1 MDRVH
6 VEPSPD
12 PPEAPA
18 PSRAAS
24 PHVLFE
30 EGELW
35 GQFSLSS
42 SPDQFCESWL
52 ALQCRM
58 IPEVSGGVV
67 LLGPPDTGP
76 FSPVAVWPQGRRGA
90 VRHLAGVAE
99 RAIRERQGLVQQ
111 REVGDLDRGVPAVQG
126 HEVAYPLQVDGRLH
140 GVVALD
146 VAPRAKADLQT
157 VLRQLHWGVAWLEVL
172 VRREHAVREAVVTG
186 RLQTVLEAAATVVGE
201 QRFHAAA
208 MALATNLATRL
219 GCDRVSLGFLK
230 GGHVRVRAVSH
241 SAHFNKQ
248 ANLIRAIGSAM
259 DEALDQQATILVP
272 PPPDQPPLVRK
283 AHEDFVRVHGTGA
296 LCTVLLRVGS
306 KPVGAMTFE
315 RPPDRPFD
323 PDLIQTLEAL
333 TTLTGPILEVH
344 RRDDRWLGAKAAETL
359 RAYLA
364 KLLGPYHV
372 VLKLVTLALVGLVAF
387 FAVAEGDYRVSAKT
401 LLEGQILRAIV
412 APFDGYIADAQVRA
426 GDIVLRGRQ
435 LAALDDRE
443 LRLEQLKWISQ
454 HQQHQKEYSQALAK
468 REAAQV
474 EILSA
479 QIGQALAQL
488 ALLEDQLA
496 KTHLLAPIDG
506 VVVTGD
512 LSQKLSS
519 PVQRGEVLFEVAPLD
534 VYRVVLQVD
543 ERDIDEVRVG
553 QRGQLLLSA
562 FPDTPLPFTVEKI
575 TPVSEAKEGR
585 NFFRVEAAL
594 ADPPSMFR
602 PGMEGV
608 GKIEIDRRLL
618 IWIWTHEAID
628 WVRLTLWKWLP

>member
-1 MDRVH
+1 
-6 VEPSPD
+6 
-12 PPEAPA
+12 
-18 PSRAAS
+18 
-24 PHVLFE
+24 
-30 EGELW
+30 
-35 GQFSLSS
+35 
-42 SPDQFCESWL
+42 
-52 ALQCRM
+52 
-58 IPEVSGGVV
+58 
-67 LLGPPDTGP
+67 
-76 FSPVAVWPQGRRGA
+76 
-90 VRHLAGVAE
+90 
-99 RAIRERQGLVQQ
+99 
-111 REVGDLDRGVPAVQG
+111 
-126 HEVAYPLQVDGRLH
+126 
-140 GVVALD
+140 
-146 VAPRAKADLQT
+146 
-157 VLRQLHWGVAWLEVL
+157 
-172 VRREHAVREAVVTG
+172 
-186 RLQTVLEAAATVVGE
+186 
-201 QRFHAAA
+201 
-208 MALATNLATRL
+208 
-219 GCDRVSLGFLK
+219 
-230 GGHVRVRAVSH
+230 
-241 SAHFNKQ
+241 
-248 ANLIRAIGSAM
+248 
-259 DEALDQQATILVP
+259 VP

-543 ERDIDEVRVG
+543 ERDIDEVRAG